1 MNPQKNTFSKRK
13 VFGFLFTG
21 ALLGAAAL
29 YATHWGMRA
38 TSTTGFC
45 VSCHS
50 MEQPKLEWQGSK
62 HFSNKYGIQAG
73 CADCHIPH
81 DSDWNYAW
89 QNRCGRG

>member
-1 MNPQKNTFSKRK
+1 MTQKSAKSKRRGLK
-13 VFGFLFTG
+13 ILVVGI
-21 ALLGAAAL
+21 LLGAGAL
-29 YATHWGMRA
+29 YGAHWSLRA

-81 DSDWNYAW
+81 DLSLIHI
-89 QNRCGRG
+89 